1 MCGGVERVIGIARLV
16 HHHGSHSDA
25 LATKCAMNRRLPDL
39 VDASALQHAAAEAA
53 NCQRC
58 PLYLHA
64 TQVVFGEGPPSATI
78 MLVGEQPGD
87 QEDRLGRPFVG
98 PAGRLLDKALTQI
111 GLDRTSVYVTNVVK
125 HFKHEQRGKRRLHK
139 RPNRDEVQQCR
150 WWLDQEL
157 ALVTPKMIVA
167 LGATAAHE
175 LLGRPVV
182 LARERG
188 KRLSLPDGHC
198 CLVTVHPSALLRMP
212 DEAARHQ
219 AFARLV
225 HDLKQAVTLANAV
238 TRSAAA

>member
-1 MCGGVERVIGIARLV
+1 
-16 HHHGSHSDA
+16 
-25 LATKCAMNRRLPDL
+25 
-39 VDASALQHAAAEAA
+39 
-53 NCQRC
+53 
-58 PLYLHA
+58 LYLHA

-157 ALVTPKMIVA
+157 ALVTSKMIVA

-225 HDLKQAVTLANAV
+225 HDLKQAVTLANAL

>member
-1 MCGGVERVIGIARLV
+1 
-16 HHHGSHSDA
+16 
-25 LATKCAMNRRLPDL
+25 MNWRQSGPAA
-39 VDASALQHAAAEAA
+39 VSALQHAAAEAA
-53 NCQRC
+53 HCQRC
-58 PLYLHA
+58 PLYLHS
-64 TQVVFGEGPPSATI
+64 TRVVFGEGPPRASI

-98 PAGRLLDKALTQI
+98 PAGRLLDQALIQV

-139 RPNRDEVQQCR
+139 RPNRDEVQRCR

-157 ALVTPKMIVA
+157 ALVTPKVVVA
-167 LGATAAHE
+167 LGATAARE
-175 LLGRPVV
+175 LLERPVV
-182 LARERG
+182 LTRERG
-188 KRLSLPDGHC
+188 TRLSLPDGHA

-219 AFARLV
+219 AFVRLV
-225 HDLKQAVTLANAV
+225 HDLKQAVTLASAV